1 HGFLPAAVRAGA
13 GAHLGWRAYQPAP
26 QPWHEDVAGDARAVS
41 PRDGGRR
48 RDPRRTGVVSRSAV
62 RVAQGLDRPDTGP
75 HDVRVER
82 PRPRPRPRWR
92 RTDRPLRVRRLPLCR
107 TARCQPLD
115 PRGAPHGAGRG
126 DHRPRSGLSVRTAGA
141 RHPVGSPAGAEA
153 VPMAVA
159 PTWAAGQRVT
169 VRAVRAGRWRPN
181 RRDSWTSASTSG
193 LVPVARSARWLGY
206 AGRSGSGS
214 DPRSCT
220 RSGPW

>member
-126 DHRPRSGLSVRTAGA
+126 DHRPPSA
-141 RHPVGSPAGAEA
+141 
-153 VPMAVA
+153 AVA
-159 PTWAAGQRVT
+159 PNRPAATCPPTTALSNCPV
-169 VRAVRAGRWRPN
+169 
-181 RRDSWTSASTSG
+181 SATGS
-193 LVPVARSARWLGY
+193 PRSA
-206 AGRSGSGS
+206 
-214 DPRSCT
+214 PRSWPR
-220 RSGPW
+220 RSSPALGAERQNGGGASSGGVPGRGGGGPDGGGPDVGGWAEG